1 MYVIVLMALW
11 LPIEMILAIVDADDN
26 ENAETVTI
34 SMCIKQKVWQSTVS
48 GLKYIL
54 VFAMLSPAPSNLI
67 C

>member
-1 MYVIVLMALW
+1 
-11 LPIEMILAIVDADDN
+11 MILAIVDADDN